1 MNLAIVIPTFNRFS
15 QLQRLI
21 SSIQNQVIPRG
32 LTLTICLSGAYCS
45 ARIKS
50 YLRNLEGNHQRF
62 NILVN
67 ILALGPPNWCLAA
80 GLVPSDFDYAWMV
93 GDDDELIGS
102 RSISQV
108 FSLLNRHPNIDALFV
123 PMASRATEKYLIED
137 TFFHICNRVGFHEV
151 AGWISSSI
159 VKVKIFEQVY
169 NQYYEIFTK
178 RIKNFRQTPS
188 LSRSLYEQKI
198 GQFTHTTCMLDILFK
213 SKVIFAS
220 IKIVTEQDSE
230 RGLLETLKRDKIK
243 RLNKKYHS
251 ARFIF
256 DLQKISE
263 TLRRHKCKPDPVF
276 FKYVSRDYYQLCFD
290 ILLDGISANEYS
302 QDELAQLLS
311 ILDTSLICSSI
322 SYVKSNKIILLC
334 IENLYHRLKFPEER
348 LIDKEIQNLWDLVK
362 FREYP
367 GL

>member
-1 MNLAIVIPTFNRFS
+1 MNLAIVIPTFNRLS
-15 QLQRLI
+15 ELQRLI

-50 YLRNLEGNHQRF
+50 YLRNLEGNHQR
-62 NILVN
+62 VN
-67 ILALGPPNWCLAA
+67 IIVNIQALGPPNWCLAA

-123 PMASRATEKYLIED
+123 PMASRAKEKYLIED
-137 TFFHICNRVGFHEV
+137 TFFHICNRIGFHEA

-159 VKVKIFEQVY
+159 VKVTIFKQVY
-169 NQYYEIFTK
+169 TQYCEIFTAK
-178 RIKNFRQTPS
+178 IKYFRQTPS

-213 SKVIFAS
+213 STVIFAS
-220 IKIVTEQDSE
+220 IKIVKEQNSQ
-230 RGLLETLKRDKIK
+230 RGLLDTLNRDKIK

-256 DLQKISE
+256 DLQKISQ
-263 TLRRHKCKPDPVF
+263 TLKKHKCEPDPVF
-276 FKYVSRDYYQLCFD
+276 FKYVSRDYFQLCYD
-290 ILLDGISANEYS
+290 ILLDGITTNEYS
-302 QDELAQLLS
+302 QNELMQLLS
-311 ILDTSLICSSI
+311 ILDTSLISSSI
-322 SYVKSNKIILLC
+322 SYIKSNKVMLLY
-334 IENLYHRLKFPEER
+334 IENLYHRLNLPEER
-348 LIDKEIQNLWDLVK
+348 IIDSGIQDLWELVK
-362 FREYP
+362 LREYP